1 MAHIYPRE
9 CKNLIDFHENARSR
23 VNPPSSLGLNLRT
36 PTSGS
41 EDSSLIFF
49 VFPSKCHVQ
58 FVATYS
64 SLSLFSP
71 LFDATLEHKS
81 PLLQKLIKEL
91 PSLVHPEDGTEGG
104 SSGNIDKPPVAPSG
118 SADTDDSTAD
128 APSSSEQQQHGDHT
142 SETASC
148 DGKNNSAKNSSA
160 PATTRVQ
167 GMQRSPGEVA
177 FFKMLHSELRKAIH
191 FFDRAQEEFSIRE
204 ERVREGM
211 EITKKPNSIMVNGK
225 WSLLAKSLYRLY
237 KDLLLLETY
246 AIMTYCAFSKILKK
260 HDKNTRYNT
269 RSAFM
274 ANVVN
279 KANFTHYPKV
289 LAMIARCEAMYEEVS
304 EHLSNEGQ
312 EGLCEDERLFIN
324 MIHRLNAQVM
334 DTAETEGKESSER
347 KHSLKGTANKM
358 YSPPSPSSSTRSVD
372 EESRRVASSLKSL
385 VEENEKQAA
394 AGNISGEE
402 SSTGPALTKRTA
414 GTDILDS
421 AAEVAATK
429 RARIQ

>member
-1 MAHIYPRE
+1 M
-9 CKNLIDFHENARSR
+9 
-23 VNPPSSLGLNLRT
+23 
-36 PTSGS
+36 
-41 EDSSLIFF
+41 
-49 VFPSKCHVQ
+49 
-58 FVATYS
+58 
-64 SLSLFSP
+64 
-71 LFDATLEHKS
+71 
-81 PLLQKLIKEL
+81 
-91 PSLVHPEDGTEGG
+91 HPEDGTEG
-104 SSGNIDKPPVAPSG
+104 SSNIDKPPVASSG

-128 APSSSEQQQHGDHT
+128 ALSSPEQQQRGDQT
-142 SETASC
+142 FEAASA
-148 DGKNNSAKNSSA
+148 DGKTNSTKYSSA
-160 PATTRVQ
+160 PTSRVQ

-289 LAMIARCEAMYEEVS
+289 LAMINRCEAMYEEVS
-304 EHLSNEGQ
+304 EHLSKEGQ

-334 DTAETEGKESSER
+334 DTAETEGKESSDR
-347 KHSLKGTANKM
+347 KHSLQGTAKKM

-402 SSTGPALTKRTA
+402 SSTGPALSKRTA
-414 GTDILDS
+414 GSDILES
-421 AAEVAATK
+421 ATEGAAAK

>member
-1 MAHIYPRE
+1 
-9 CKNLIDFHENARSR
+9 
-23 VNPPSSLGLNLRT
+23 
-36 PTSGS
+36 
-41 EDSSLIFF
+41 
-49 VFPSKCHVQ
+49 
-58 FVATYS
+58 
-64 SLSLFSP
+64 
-71 LFDATLEHKS
+71 
-81 PLLQKLIKEL
+81 LQKLIKEL
-91 PSLVHPEDGTEGG
+91 PSLVHPEGCADGT
-104 SSGNIDKPPVAPSG
+104 PVVAASG
-118 SADTDDSTAD
+118 SADTDSTAD
-128 APSSSEQQQHGDHT
+128 ASSPEQQQHGDQT
-142 SETASC
+142 SEAAGA
-148 DGKNNSAKNSSA
+148 DGKGNQGKNV
-160 PATTRVQ
+160 TTPSRVR

-177 FFKMLHSELRKAIH
+177 FFKLLHSELRKAIH

-211 EITKKPNSIMVNGK
+211 EITKMPNSIMVNDK

-289 LAMIARCEAMYEEVS
+289 LAMITRCETMYEEVT
-304 EHLSNEGQ
+304 ENLSKEGQ

-358 YSPPSPSSSTRSVD
+358 SSPPSPSPSSRSVD

-385 VEENEKQAA
+385 VEENEKEAA
-394 AGNISGEE
+394 AGNISGED
-402 SSTGPALTKRTA
+402 SSVTANSSKRNAVADTS
-414 GTDILDS
+414 GSGSKD
-421 AAEVAATK
+421 AAPK
-429 RARIQ
+429 RARIH

>member
-1 MAHIYPRE
+1 MAVTSPSPQRPRT
-9 CKNLIDFHENARSR
+9 SR
-23 VNPPSSLGLNLRT
+23 QASKRT
-36 PTSGS
+36 R
-41 EDSSLIFF
+41 
-49 VFPSKCHVQ
+49 
-58 FVATYS
+58 
-64 SLSLFSP
+64 
-71 LFDATLEHKS
+71 
-81 PLLQKLIKEL
+81 
-91 PSLVHPEDGTEGG
+91 
-104 SSGNIDKPPVAPSG
+104 SG
-118 SADTDDSTAD
+118 SADTDSTAD
-128 APSSSEQQQHGDHT
+128 AASSPEQQHGDQT
-142 SETASC
+142 SEAAGS
-148 DGKNNSAKNSSA
+148 DGKGNQGKNI
-160 PATTRVQ
+160 TTPSRVR

-177 FFKMLHSELRKAIH
+177 FFKLLHSELRKAIH

-211 EITKKPNSIMVNGK
+211 EITKMPNSIMVNDK

-260 HDKNTRYNT
+260 HDKNTRYST

-279 KANFTHYPKV
+279 KANFTHYPEV
-289 LAMIARCEAMYEEVS
+289 LAMITRCETMYEEVT
-304 EHLSNEGQ
+304 ENLSKEGQ

-358 YSPPSPSSSTRSVD
+358 SSPPSPSPSSRSVD

-385 VEENEKQAA
+385 VEENEKEAA
-394 AGNISGEE
+394 AGNISGED
-402 SSTGPALTKRTA
+402 SSVTANSSKRNA
-414 GTDILDS
+414 
-421 AAEVAATK
+421 VADTSGSGSKDVAPK
-429 RARIQ
+429 RARIH